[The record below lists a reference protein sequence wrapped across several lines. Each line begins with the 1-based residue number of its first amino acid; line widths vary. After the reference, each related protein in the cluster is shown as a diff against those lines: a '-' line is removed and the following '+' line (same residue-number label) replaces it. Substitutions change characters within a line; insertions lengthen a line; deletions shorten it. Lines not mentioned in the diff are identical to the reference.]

1 METQYVIKNERDLY
15 FSQISTN
22 HFTRTTSTA
31 TKFQTEGKA
40 NNAIKNLPKIL
51 KKYKWTVEEFE
62 ENDLILPGDNSYIEE
77 INFSIND
84 LLNKVLDI
92 ESFSMQLN
100 NRLLQLR
107 SQLSIA
113 DMERVDIEHKI
124 EFEASNAAQGYK
136 LYKLLHDTL
145 NRRRQAKNEID
156 QINII
161 LNGTLQ
167 GASKGEI
174 SQQLM
179 MLNERTY
186 MPRVLKEL
194 FE

>member
-22 HFTRTTSTA
+22 HFTRTTATA

-40 NNAIKNLPKIL
+40 YNAIKNLPKIL
-51 KKYKWTVEEFE
+51 KKYKWVVEEFE